1 MSSSYPP
8 TQSIL
13 VFKWNVILG
22 SHIGFPLIA
31 SVPQESIRIPKNQ
44 TRCSASKSASEKT
57 ESAFWRTDW
66 IKNSFARMRHI
77 RRSSISLYLHQSVD
91 LERASS
97 PSNPKSYLT
106 VTSIFCTRSWTPN
119 TQIGLLA
126 VNLDLQQSNMFFF
139 KSESEW
145 HLHVITQVHISAV
158 NSEIWQVI

>member
-1 MSSSYPP
+1 M
-8 TQSIL
+8 L

-22 SHIGFPLIA
+22 SRIGFPPIA
-31 SVPQESIRIPKNQ
+31 SVPQESIRIPRNQ

-66 IKNSFARMRHI
+66 IKNSFACMRHI

-91 LERASS
+91 LKRASS
-97 PSNPKSYLT
+97 PSNIKSFPT
-106 VTSIFCTRSWTPN
+106 VTSIFLYSELDSQYSNWTSSSQLGFA
-119 TQIGLLA
+119 T
-126 VNLDLQQSNMFFF
+126 VEHVFF